1 MNTLKEHIKSNKFS
15 PVYLLYGEEDYLRK
29 MYRDNLRMG
38 IIGEDLTM
46 NYSYYEGKNID
57 VTQVIDTA
65 RTLPFFSERRLI
77 IIENSDFFDVA
88 NPLADSLA
96 SFPETTY
103 IIFVQE
109 KVDKRTKLY
118 KQINKLGIVSEFKE
132 LSEKNLII
140 WVASQLKKDR
150 KKITEQT
157 VRYLLDKTGPSMV
170 NLQNEI
176 EKLVCYA
183 LDREVI
189 TKEDIDAVC
198 VEQTEGK
205 IFQMIDAIAEKDK
218 DTALNYYYDLLELK
232 ESPMSIL
239 FLLSRHF
246 KILIQ
251 VKDLSKLSF
260 GNSDIGKK
268 VGVNPY
274 FVGKYI
280 TQARKLSMDR
290 LKHNLDLCNETD
302 ADIKRGNQTDQL
314 GVEILIVKFTS

>member
-29 MYRDNLRMG
+29 MYRDNLRQG
-38 IIGEDLTM
+38 IIGDDLSM

-57 VTQVIDTA
+57 VTQVIETA

-77 IIENSDFFDVA
+77 IVENSDFFDSA
-88 NPLADSLA
+88 SPLADSLS
-96 SFPETTY
+96 SFPESTH

-118 KQINKLGIVSEFKE
+118 KQINKIGTVSEFKE
-132 LSEKNLII
+132 LSEKNLKI
-140 WVASQLKKDR
+140 WVATQLKRDN

-157 VRYLLDKTGPSMV
+157 VSYLLDKTGPSMV

-183 LDREVI
+183 LDRQVI

-205 IFQMIDAIAEKDK
+205 IFQMIDSITEQDK
-218 DTALNYYYDLLELK
+218 DTALKYYYDLLELK

-251 VKDLSKLSF
+251 VKDLNKLGF
-260 GNSDIGKK
+260 NNSEIGKK

-280 TQARKLSMDR
+280 TQARKLTMTR

-314 GVEILIVKFTS
+314 GVEVLIIQFAS